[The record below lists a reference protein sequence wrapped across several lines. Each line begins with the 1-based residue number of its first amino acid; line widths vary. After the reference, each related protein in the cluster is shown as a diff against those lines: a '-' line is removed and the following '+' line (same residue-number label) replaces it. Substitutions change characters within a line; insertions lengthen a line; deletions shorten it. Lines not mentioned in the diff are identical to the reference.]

1 MKITGI
7 KVRQVEVPLIEPF
20 RISLGVITH
29 SRSAIVS
36 VETDEGL
43 VGYGEGAPA
52 ILISGE
58 SLSGTNDVIKAMERE
73 LIGVDPTDLEKVY
86 WIMDRTAAH
95 YGSAKNAIDMACYDL
110 LGKKAG
116 MPVYKLLGGHKNF
129 IETDM
134 TVGIDTPEVMAAKA
148 KKHVADGF
156 DTIKTKVGT
165 SFDEDLARVKA
176 IREAV
181 GDDVKIRVDA
191 NQAWGAKEAVRLI
204 ERLNEYNLELVEQ
217 PVPYHDIAGLEYV
230 TKHSIVP
237 IMSDESCFNSKDA
250 LRLVERRAIDYLN
263 IKLMKCGGIREA
275 LKINAICESAGI
287 EVMLGCMA
295 EESNL
300 GITAAAS
307 LGAAT
312 KNITRADLDAIF
324 TLTDMPFKGGVIVE
338 DTKKL
343 VLPEVP
349 GFGFIG
355 FENEQ

>member
-95 YGSAKNAIDMACYDL
+95 SGSAKNAIDMACYDL

-129 IETDM
+129 IKRCTY
-134 TVGIDTPEVMAAKA
+134 
-148 KKHVADGF
+148 F
-156 DTIKTKVGT
+156 SFNCIKTICHMLLSFT

>member
-7 KVRQVEVPLIEPF
+7 KVRQVEVPLVEPF

-29 SRSAIVS
+29 SRSVIVS

-52 ILISGE
+52 ILITGE
-58 SLSGTNDVIKAMERE
+58 SLSGTSDVIREMERD

-86 WIMDRTAAH
+86 WTMDHAAAH
-95 YGSAKNAIDMACYDL
+95 SGCAKNAIDMACYDL

-116 MPVYKLLGGHKNF
+116 MPVYKLLGGYRNY
-129 IETDM
+129 IETD
-134 TVGIDTPEVMAAKA
+134 
-148 KKHVADGF
+148 
-156 DTIKTKVGT
+156 KVGT
-165 SFDEDLARVKA
+165 SFAEDIARVKA

-191 NQAWGAKEAVRLI
+191 NQAWTAKEAVRLI
-204 ERLNEYNLELVEQ
+204 KRLNEYNLELVEQ
-217 PVPYHDIAGLEYV
+217 PVAYHDIAGLEYV
-230 TKHSIVP
+230 TKHSDVP

-275 LKINAICESAGI
+275 LKINAICEAAGI
-287 EVMLGCMA
+287 EVMLGCMV

-312 KNITRADLDAIF
+312 RNITRADLDATF
-324 TLTDMPFKGGVIVE
+324 NMTERPFKGGIYVE

-343 VLPEVP
+343 VLPDVP

-355 FENEQ
+355 FDNE

>member
-73 LIGVDPTDLEKVY
+73 LIGVDHTDLEKVN
-86 WIMDRTAAH
+86 WIMDRTAAPS
-95 YGSAKNAIDMACYDL
+95 GSAKTAIDMACYDL

>member
-95 YGSAKNAIDMACYDL
+95 SGSAMNAIDMACYDL

>member
-7 KVRQVEVPLIEPF
+7 KVRQVEVPLVEPF

-29 SRSAIVS
+29 SRSVIVS

-52 ILISGE
+52 ILITGE
-58 SLSGTNDVIKAMERE
+58 SLSGTSDVIREMERD

-86 WIMDRTAAH
+86 WTMDHAAAH
-95 YGSAKNAIDMACYDL
+95 SGCAKNAIDMACFDL

-116 MPVYKLLGGHKNF
+116 MPVYKLLGGYRNY

-148 KKHVADGF
+148 RQYVTDGF

-165 SFDEDLARVKA
+165 SFAEDIARVKA

-191 NQAWGAKEAVRLI
+191 NQAWTAKEAVRLI
-204 ERLNEYNLELVEQ
+204 KRLNEYNLELVEQ
-217 PVPYHDIAGLEYV
+217 PVAYHDIAGLEYV
-230 TKHSIVP
+230 TKHSDVP

-275 LKINAICESAGI
+275 LKINAICEAAGI
-287 EVMLGCMA
+287 EVMLGCMV

-312 KNITRADLDAIF
+312 RNITRADLDATF
-324 TLTDMPFKGGVIVE
+324 NMTERPFKGGIYVK

-343 VLPEVP
+343 VLPDVP

-355 FENEQ
+355 FDNE

>member
-7 KVRQVEVPLIEPF
+7 NVRQVEVPLKEPF

-52 ILISGE
+52 ISITGE
-58 SLSGTNDVIKAMERE
+58 SLSGTTDVIKAFEKD
-73 LIGVDPTDLEKVY
+73 LIGTDPTDLEKVY
-86 WIMDRTAAH
+86 WIMDRAAAH
-95 YGSAKNAIDMACYDL
+95 SGCAKAAVDMACYDL
-110 LGKKAG
+110 LGKKSG
-116 MPVYKLLGGHKNF
+116 LPVYKLLGGHQNF
-129 IETDM
+129 METDI
-134 TVGIDTPEVMAAKA
+134 TVGIDTPEIMAAKA
-148 KKHVADGF
+148 KKHVEAGF

-165 SFDEDLARVKA
+165 SFAEDLARVKA

-181 GDDVKIRVDA
+181 GDDVKIRIDA
-191 NQAWGAKEAVRLI
+191 NQAWSAKEAVRLI

-217 PVPYHDIAGLEYV
+217 PVAYHDIAGLEYV

-237 IMSDESCFNSKDA
+237 IMSDESCFNAKDA

-312 KNITRADLDAIF
+312 KNITRADLDATF
-324 TLTDMPFKGGVIVE
+324 SLTDLPFKGGMYVE

-355 FENEQ
+355 FEE

>member
-1 MKITGI
+1 M
-7 KVRQVEVPLIEPF
+7 
-20 RISLGVITH
+20 
-29 SRSAIVS
+29 
-36 VETDEGL
+36 
-43 VGYGEGAPA
+43 
-52 ILISGE
+52 IL
-58 SLSGTNDVIKAMERE
+58 
-73 LIGVDPTDLEKVY
+73 P
-86 WIMDRTAAH
+86 
-95 YGSAKNAIDMACYDL
+95 
-110 LGKKAG
+110 
-116 MPVYKLLGGHKNF
+116 
-129 IETDM
+129 
-134 TVGIDTPEVMAAKA
+134 
-148 KKHVADGF
+148 
-156 DTIKTKVGT
+156 
-165 SFDEDLARVKA
+165 
-176 IREAV
+176 
-181 GDDVKIRVDA
+181 
-191 NQAWGAKEAVRLI
+191 
-204 ERLNEYNLELVEQ
+204 
-217 PVPYHDIAGLEYV
+217 GLEYV

>member
-43 VGYGEGAPA
+43 VGYGEGAPG
-52 ILISGE
+52 ILITGE
-58 SLSGTNDVIKAMERE
+58 TLSGTIDCIHAFERD
-73 LIGVDPTDLEKVY
+73 LIGTDPTDLEKVY
-86 WIMDRTAAH
+86 WIMDRAAAH
-95 YGSAKNAIDMACYDL
+95 APCGKTAIDTACYDL

-116 MPVYKLLGGHKNF
+116 MPVYKLLGGNENHMD
-129 IETDM
+129 TDM
-134 TVGIDTPEVMAAKA
+134 TVGIDEPSIMAAKA
-148 KKHVADGF
+148 KKHVEAGF

-165 SFDEDLARVKA
+165 SFAEDVARIKA

-181 GDDVKIRVDA
+181 GDDVKIRIDA
-191 NQAWGAKEAVRLI
+191 NQAWSAKEAIRMIDRLD
-204 ERLNEYNLELVEQ
+204 EYNLELVEQ
-217 PVPYHDIAGLEYV
+217 PVAYHDIAGLEYV
-230 TKHSIVP
+230 TKHSRVP
-237 IMSDESCFNSKDA
+237 IMSDESCFTSKDA
-250 LRLVERRAIDYLN
+250 LRLIERRAVDYLN

-275 LKINAICESAGI
+275 LKINAICEAAGV
-287 EVMLGCMA
+287 ECMLGCMA

-312 KNITRADLDAIF
+312 KNITRADLDATF
-324 TLTDMPFKGGVIVE
+324 TLTDLPFKGGMYVE
-338 DTKKL
+338 NTKSL
-343 VLPEVP
+343 VLPDVP

-355 FENEQ
+355 FED

>member
-7 KVRQVEVPLIEPF
+7 NVRQVEVPLKEPF

-52 ILISGE
+52 ILITGE
-58 SLSGTNDVIKAMERE
+58 SLSGTTDVIKAFEKD
-73 LIGVDPTDLEKVY
+73 LIGTDPTDLEKVY
-86 WIMDRTAAH
+86 WIMDRAAAH
-95 YGSAKNAIDMACYDL
+95 SGCAKAAVDMACYDL
-110 LGKKAG
+110 LGKKSG
-116 MPVYKLLGGHKNF
+116 LPVYKLLGGHQNF
-129 IETDM
+129 METDI
-134 TVGIDTPEVMAAKA
+134 TVGIDTPEIMAAKA
-148 KKHVADGF
+148 KKHVEAGF

-165 SFDEDLARVKA
+165 SFAEDLARVKA

-181 GDDVKIRVDA
+181 GDDVKIRIDA
-191 NQAWGAKEAVRLI
+191 NQAWSAKEAVRLI

-217 PVPYHDIAGLEYV
+217 PVAYHDIAGLEYV

-237 IMSDESCFNSKDA
+237 IMSDESCFNAKDA

-312 KNITRADLDAIF
+312 KNITRADLDATF
-324 TLTDMPFKGGVIVE
+324 SLKDLPLKGGVYVE
-338 DTKKL
+338 HTKKL

-355 FENEQ
+355 FEE

>member
-7 KVRQVEVPLIEPF
+7 KVRQVEVPLVEPF

-29 SRSAIVS
+29 SRSVIVS

-52 ILISGE
+52 ILITGE
-58 SLSGTNDVIKAMERE
+58 SLSGTSDVIREMERD
-73 LIGVDPTDLEKVY
+73 LIGVDPMDLEKVY
-86 WIMDRTAAH
+86 WTMDHAAAH
-95 YGSAKNAIDMACYDL
+95 SGCAKNAIDMACYDL

-116 MPVYKLLGGHKNF
+116 MPVYKLLGGYRNY

-148 KKHVADGF
+148 
-156 DTIKTKVGT
+156 
-165 SFDEDLARVKA
+165 RQY
-176 IREAV
+176 
-181 GDDVKIRVDA
+181 GDDIKIRVDA
-191 NQAWGAKEAVRLI
+191 NQAWTAKEAVRLI
-204 ERLNEYNLELVEQ
+204 KRLNEYNLELVEQ
-217 PVPYHDIAGLEYV
+217 PVAYHDIAGLEYV
-230 TKHSIVP
+230 TKHSDVP

-275 LKINAICESAGI
+275 LKINAICEAAGI
-287 EVMLGCMA
+287 EVMLGCMV

-312 KNITRADLDAIF
+312 RNITRADLDATF
-324 TLTDMPFKGGVIVE
+324 NMTERPFKGGIYVE

-343 VLPEVP
+343 VLPDVP

-355 FENEQ
+355 FDNE

>member
-95 YGSAKNAIDMACYDL
+95 SGSAKYAIDMACYDL